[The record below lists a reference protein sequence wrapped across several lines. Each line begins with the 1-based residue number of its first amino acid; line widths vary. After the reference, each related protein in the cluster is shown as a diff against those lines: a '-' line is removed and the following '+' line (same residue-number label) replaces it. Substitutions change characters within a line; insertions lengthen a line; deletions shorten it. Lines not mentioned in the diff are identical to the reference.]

1 MKAKWLWLVLILAAC
16 GTPPA
21 GGGYTYLLT
30 PAASPDVVVAQATYQ
45 AAVAAATNQV
55 AIPTLTA
62 QAQYAAATGTAA
74 VATSQAGATS
84 DAIAIQM
91 TSQAIALDGT
101 RQAIAMMSTAT
112 FEAIA
117 AQGTSQAV
125 SGLATVESA
134 LAADEAL
141 RLAIQRDAEAAAV
154 ERARTWNAVWPWL
167 AGVGMVTILA
177 GVAMGGYVVI
187 RREQPVIVNDDNHR
201 PQLIIHGGEVRALP
215 MPRSQPLA
223 LPAPA
228 APPDADL
235 TPVALP
241 ALTSGHVLIAGET
254 GSGKSTAMMAVLNR
268 RQNVI
273 VLDPHDAPGT
283 WGKATVIGGG
293 RNFQA
298 IGAFITQTA
307 GLLNERYQ
315 QRATGVTQF
324 PPVTVATDEMPA
336 IVSALGGG
344 IGDVWREW
352 LREGRKVNLSF
363 IVSTQSTRVKTLGIQ
378 GEGDLLENFTYVLV
392 LGKVAAAEYPD
403 LTRGM
408 ERPAVIRMASGARP
422 VIIPHEEV
430 VAAAPEPVLAVEPP
444 SRPYVAAV
452 PEPLETQW
460 GPVSPMEIVDILR
473 RKRAGESL
481 RSIGRNVYGPGGDGG
496 AGFYKVQEVISRFS
510 SVLLNA

>member
-30 PAASPDVVVAQATYQ
+30 PAASPDVLVAQATYQ

-74 VATSQAGATS
+74 VATQQAGATS

-117 AQGTSQAV
+117 AQGTAQAV
-125 SGLATVESA
+125 AGLATVEAA
-134 LAADEAL
+134 LVADEAQ
-141 RLAIQRDAEAAAV
+141 RLAIQRDAEAVAV
-154 ERARTWNAVWPWL
+154 ERARTWNRVWPWL
-167 AGVGMVTILA
+167 AGVGAVVVFVATVTAGHIL
-177 GVAMGGYVVI
+177 I
-187 RREQPVIVNDDNHR
+187 TRSKPVIVNDDNHQPR
-201 PQLIIHGGEVRALP
+201 LIIYGGGVQALP

-273 VLDPHDAPGT
+273 VLDPHDTPGT

-298 IGAFITQTA
+298 IGAFISQTA

-324 PPVTVATDEMPA
+324 PPVTVAADEMPA
-336 IVSALGGG
+336 IVQALGSE

-352 LREGRKVNLSF
+352 LREGRKVGLF
-363 IVSTQSTRVKTLGIQ
+363 FVVSTQSTRVKTLGIQ
-378 GEGDLLENFTYVLV
+378 GEGDLLENFAYVV
-392 LGKVAAAEYPD
+392 ALGKVATGEYPA
-403 LTRGM
+403 LVRGM
-408 ERPAVIRMASGARP
+408 ERPAVIRTASGARP
-422 VIIPHEEV
+422 VIIPHEEI
-430 VAAAPEPVLAVEPP
+430 AAAPEPTLTIDPP
-444 SRPYVAAV
+444 SRPYIAPI
-452 PEPLETQW
+452 PEAIETQW
-460 GPVSPMEIVDILR
+460 GPVSPMEIADILR

-496 AGFYKVQEVISRFS
+496 AGSYKVQEVVNHFS
-510 SVLLNA
+510 SMLLNA

>member
-30 PAASPDVVVAQATYQ
+30 PAASPDVLVAQATYQ
-45 AAVAAATNQV
+45 AAVAAATSQV
-55 AIPTLTA
+55 AIPTMTA
-62 QAQYAAATGTAA
+62 QAMNAAATGTAA
-74 VATSQAGATS
+74 VATQQAGATS

-125 SGLATVESA
+125 AGLATVESA
-134 LAADEAL
+134 LVADEAR

-167 AGVGMVTILA
+167 AGGVVASLLVALVVVGRVF
-177 GVAMGGYVVI
+177 VN
-187 RREQPVIVNDDNHR
+187 RSKPVIVNDNDNQPR
-201 PQLIIHGGEVRALP
+201 LIIYGGGVQALP
-215 MPRSQPLA
+215 MPRPQPLA

-228 APPDADL
+228 APPDEDL
-235 TPVALP
+235 TPVPLP
-241 ALTSGHVLIAGET
+241 ALKSGHVLIAGET

-273 VLDPHDAPGT
+273 VLDPHDTPGT
-283 WGKATVIGGG
+283 WGNATVIGGG

-336 IVSALGGG
+336 IVQALGSE

-352 LREGRKVNLSF
+352 LREGRKVGLF
-363 IVSTQSTRVKTLGIQ
+363 FVVSTQSTRVKTLGIQ
-378 GEGDLLENFTYVLV
+378 GEGDLLENFSYVLA
-392 LGKVAAAEYPD
+392 LGKVATGEYPD
-403 LTRGM
+403 LVRGM
-408 ERPAVIRMASGARP
+408 ERPAVIRTASGARP
-422 VIIPHEEV
+422 VIIPHEEI
-430 VAAAPEPVLAVEPP
+430 AAAPEPVLTIDTA
-444 SRPYVAAV
+444 SRPFVAPI
-452 PEPLETQW
+452 PEPLSTEW
-460 GPVSPMEIVDILR
+460 GLISAMEIADVLR
-473 RKRAGESL
+473 RKRAGESQ
-481 RSIGRNVYGPGGDGG
+481 RAIERTVFGSEGG
-496 AGFYKVQEVISRFS
+496 ASFYKVKAILDRFS

>member
-1 MKAKWLWLVLILAAC
+1 MKTKWFFLVLILAAC
-16 GTPPA
+16 ATPPT

-30 PAASPDVVVAQATYQ
+30 PAASPDVLVAQATYQ

-55 AIPTLTA
+55 AIPTMTA
-62 QAQYAAATGTAA
+62 QAQNAAATGTA
-74 VATSQAGATS
+74 VVVTSQAMSTA
-84 DAIAIQM
+84 DALAVQM
-91 TSQAIALDGT
+91 TSQAINLEGT
-101 RQAIAMMSTAT
+101 RQAQAMLSTAT

-117 AQGTSQAV
+117 AQGTAQAV
-125 SGLATVESA
+125 AGLATVEAA
-134 LAADEAL
+134 LVADEAR

-167 AGVGMVTILA
+167 AGVTALASLLTLVMV
-177 GVAMGGYVVI
+177 GYVFV
-187 RREQPVIVNDDNHR
+187 RREQPVIVNDNDHR
-201 PQLIIHGGEVRALP
+201 PRLIIHGGEVRALP
-215 MPRSQPLA
+215 TPRSQPLA

-228 APPDADL
+228 TPPDDDL
-235 TPVALP
+235 TPVPLP
-241 ALTSGHVLIAGET
+241 ALKSGHVLIAGET

-273 VLDPHDAPGT
+273 VLDPHDTPGT
-283 WGKATVIGGG
+283 WGSATVIGGG

-298 IGAFITQTA
+298 IGAFISQTA

-324 PPVTVATDEMPA
+324 APVTVATDEMPA
-336 IVSALGGG
+336 IVQALGSE

-352 LREGRKVNLSF
+352 LREGRKVNLF
-363 IVSTQSTRVKTLGIQ
+363 FVVSTQSTRVKTLGIQ
-378 GEGDLLENFTYVLV
+378 GEGDLLENFSYVLA
-392 LGKVAAAEYPD
+392 LGKVAATEYPD
-403 LTRGM
+403 MVRGM
-408 ERPAVIRMASGARP
+408 ERPAVIRTAQGARP